1 MRSGMG
7 HGGEVPIH
15 AAIFGISPRGA
26 STFRCADV
34 SKCGRRPLASP
45 HDKKRKTQGQG
56 PGRAR
61 PGPCRFRCTLCIGTA
76 ASRGLGR
83 VRRRPL
89 PRPLDALAPEGHR
102 CSPTASPSGL
112 QDVRSVRTTHLKG
125 GVAHTLRSC
134 PGHPQRMLG
143 NAPHV
148 SRQTKR
154 EVQLLMP
161 VPRGAIHRNERSRED
176 GGGTVR
182 FQNREERKSRWPAG
196 RSRQARASGCRAA
209 ANLPRARP
217 IGERSVPDGAARRL
231 ADGLGRSCARVA
243 PLRRATASA
252 RLPAAVARPLRH
264 GRRLVSLRSA
274 TALRQL
280 PACAVAPFA
289 AAARLAPPSGLCK
302 KRICIATSR
311 QHKYR
316 ALPEPGAARD
326 GVTPVCDFGFRR
338 AAPMP
343 RPSA

>member
-89 PRPLDALAPEGHR
+89 PRPMDALAPEGHR

-252 RLPAAVARPLRH
+252 RLPAAVGETPRPTPRDASRRRWLRTSRGRPSHAHCTLAAWLAQDAMACGCRVPARPRN
-264 GRRLVSLRSA
+264 
-274 TALRQL
+274 
-280 PACAVAPFA
+280 
-289 AAARLAPPSGLCK
+289 RLATGAKMLSRAQG
-302 KRICIATSR
+302 ATHLLVR
-311 QHKYR
+311 
-316 ALPEPGAARD
+316 E
-326 GVTPVCDFGFRR
+326 CDFARNVFV
-338 AAPMP
+338 
-343 RPSA
+343 